1 MGEITVTTSG
11 PQNEKINE
19 DEQEDQN
26 PDQENFIQQEEDGKI
41 KQKLPESKT
50 KQKVKR
56 KLIPKPGYI
65 NLQKVKKIN
74 FRGHFDL
81 ENEVLLGIKKKNLEY
96 EFNVLQEQT
105 RKQKNIYEK
114 IEQNEEYN
122 NKEIL
127 REGCGCCTV
136 ETYLSLNFKLIGPL
150 FVIFHLVGVFQLINL
165 LESTQQE
172 MMFGIKSFLFEDLNR
187 TNQNMTFNNGTDIN
201 YQYENLCFKKIPDF
215 NLLFLTS
222 IIGNLL

>member
-26 PDQENFIQQEEDGKI
+26 LDQENFIQQEEDGKI

-56 KLIPKPGYI
+56 KPIPKPEYI

-96 EFNVLQEQT
+96 EFNVLQE
-105 RKQKNIYEK
+105 
-114 IEQNEEYN
+114 
-122 NKEIL
+122 
-127 REGCGCCTV
+127 
-136 ETYLSLNFKLIGPL
+136 
-150 FVIFHLVGVFQLINL
+150 
-165 LESTQQE
+165 
-172 MMFGIKSFLFEDLNR
+172 
-187 TNQNMTFNNGTDIN
+187 
-201 YQYENLCFKKIPDF
+201 
-215 NLLFLTS
+215 
-222 IIGNLL
+222 